1 MPGSHLRDKI
11 TVKLVDGSDVESEAM
26 PRVDEIEW
34 TEPDMS
40 DDQPRKGEKFK
51 PLKWKCGVIP
61 IDPRYQISI
70 FGRLKSPFTGA
81 ITEGFSA
88 FGTRWAGVRD
98 SGILVDLLVASG
110 LQGESIPTAIRMAR
124 DALLSGYT
132 PADLADAA
140 GVAQSTA
147 WSYMSRAAM
156 NVRGDELRRVV
167 PALVGQRLW
176 RALLTMQGRAVI
188 GGSLTELAAALAK
201 RDKALANVDMSM
213 LRLGR
218 MALVA

>member
-1 MPGSHLRDKI
+1 
-11 TVKLVDGSDVESEAM
+11 M

-34 TEPDMS
+34 TEPDMP

-61 IDPRYQISI
+61 IDPRYQISN

-140 GVAQSTA
+140 G
-147 WSYMSRAAM
+147 
-156 NVRGDELRRVV
+156 
-167 PALVGQRLW
+167 
-176 RALLTMQGRAVI
+176 
-188 GGSLTELAAALAK
+188 
-201 RDKALANVDMSM
+201 
-213 LRLGR
+213 
-218 MALVA
+218 

>member
-1 MPGSHLRDKI
+1 
-11 TVKLVDGSDVESEAM
+11 
-26 PRVDEIEW
+26 
-34 TEPDMS
+34 
-40 DDQPRKGEKFK
+40 
-51 PLKWKCGVIP
+51 
-61 IDPRYQISI
+61 
-70 FGRLKSPFTGA
+70 
-81 ITEGFSA
+81 
-88 FGTRWAGVRD
+88 
-98 SGILVDLLVASG
+98 
-110 LQGESIPTAIRMAR
+110 
-124 DALLSGYT
+124 
-132 PADLADAA
+132 
-140 GVAQSTA
+140 
-147 WSYMSRAAM
+147 MSRAAM